1 MKSYKLKFEVK
12 LYEAGSDYSPVTPL
26 EFTITE
32 KLPANTEP
40 QTYIRRRLA
49 EELKRNFDALAQP
62 IDNRTE
68 EAEAAAD
75 PLNVPF

>member
-12 LYEAGSDYSPVTPL
+12 VYEAGSDYSPVTPL

-32 KLPANTEP
+32 KLPANVDP

-49 EELKRNFDALAQP
+49 EELKRNFDALPSP
-62 IDNRTE
+62 IDNKTE
-68 EAEAAAD
+68 DAAASDD
-75 PLNVPF
+75 PLTPF